1 MNDGADPRRAWLAS
15 RIMRHLAE
23 LARLSA
29 PAMASR
35 LGILSMAL
43 VDTVM
48 VARYATVELA
58 WLALANRSVV
68 MFLVIV
74 AIGLLMGIIVMTSK
88 AYGREDYRECGRV
101 WRRTLPYALVIGFGM
116 MALTLPAPLWMS
128 LLAADPVIAEQSAE
142 LVLILGL
149 GLPAHLLFF
158 CSIAFLEGVRRP
170 HVPMLILLGANV
182 LNLLLN
188 YALIFGELGAPELGA
203 AGSAWS
209 TTLVRW
215 TIAALAVGYI
225 LSAQSM
231 ERFGVRRPHRQ
242 CWRDWAQQRTIG
254 YASAVS
260 IATEVA
266 AFAGLAVIAEKLGA
280 LELAG
285 QEIVFNVLTV
295 PFMIAV
301 GMGAATAVRI
311 GIAHGRGDPI
321 DTAVAGWTGLAAA
334 AVLLGGGAVLI
345 ALFPEQLFALHSAD
359 PELARITIPAIAFIA
374 YVTVFDGTQAT
385 ISMGLRGLGETW
397 WPTAI
402 QATAFLLIMLPLSWY
417 LAMTLDRGL
426 IGLLEATLAACLFAV
441 VGQSLRFWWL
451 TGRAEVLGR

>member
-1 MNDGADPRRAWLAS
+1 MNAGAPGARYHLAD
-15 RIMRHLAE
+15 RIRRHLSE

-35 LGILSMAL
+35 LGILAMAI

-68 MFLVIV
+68 SFLVIV
-74 AIGLLMGIIVMTSK
+74 AIGLLMGTIVMTSK
-88 AYGREDYRECGRV
+88 AYGAQDLRECGRV
-101 WRRTLPYALVIGFGM
+101 WRRTLPYALAIGVIM
-116 MALTLPAPLWMS
+116 MLLTLPAPYWMS
-128 LLAADPVIAEQSAE
+128 LLAADPEVAAQSAQ

-170 HVPMLILLGANV
+170 YVPMVILLSANL
-182 LNLLLN
+182 LNVLLN
-188 YALIFGELGAPELGA
+188 YALVFGHLGAPELGA

-209 TTLVRW
+209 TTVVRW
-215 TIAALAVGYI
+215 TVAVLAVAYI
-225 LSAQSM
+225 LKAPGM
-231 ERFGVRRPHRQ
+231 REFGVRLPHGQR
-242 CWRDWAQQRTIG
+242 WREWARQRTIG
-254 YASAVS
+254 YASAIS

-295 PFMIAV
+295 PFMVAI
-301 GMGAATAVRI
+301 GIGAATAVRI
-311 GIAHGRGDPI
+311 GIAHGRDDPL
-321 DTAVAGWTGLAAA
+321 DTAVAGWTGLGAAT
-334 AVLLGGGAVLI
+334 VLLAAGAILI
-345 ALFPEQLFALHSAD
+345 ALFPHILFALHSAD
-359 PELARITIPAIAFIA
+359 PELAAITVPAIAFIA

-402 QATAFLLIMLPLSWY
+402 QATAFLMIMLPLSWH

-426 IGLLEATLAACLFAV
+426 IGLLEATLIGCLFAV

-451 TGRAEVLGR
+451 TRHAAH

>member
-1 MNDGADPRRAWLAS
+1 MNAAPAGRHYRLAD
-15 RIMRHLAE
+15 RIRRHLAE
-23 LARLSA
+23 LVRLSA
-29 PAMASR
+29 PATASR
-35 LGILSMAL
+35 LGILAMAI
-43 VDTVM
+43 VDTIM

-74 AIGLLMGIIVMTSK
+74 SIGLLMGTIVMTSK
-88 AYGREDYRECGRV
+88 AYGAGDLRECGRV
-101 WRRTLPYALVIGFGM
+101 WRRSIPYALTIGVIM
-116 MALTLPAPLWMS
+116 LALTLPAPLWMS
-128 LLAADPVIAEQSAE
+128 LLAADPEVATQSAQ

-158 CSIAFLEGVRRP
+158 CSISFLEGVRRP
-170 HVPMLILLGANV
+170 YVPMVILLGANL
-182 LNLLLN
+182 LNVLLN
-188 YALIFGELGAPELGA
+188 YALVFGHLGAPELGA

-209 TTLVRW
+209 TTVVRW
-215 TIAALAVGYI
+215 TIALLAIAYI
-225 LSAQSM
+225 LQAPTLR
-231 ERFGVRRPHRQ
+231 EFGVRLPHRQ
-242 CWRDWAQQRTIG
+242 RWHEWSRQRTIG
-254 YASAVS
+254 YASAIS

-280 LELAG
+280 LQLAG

-295 PFMIAV
+295 PFMVAV
-301 GMGAATAVRI
+301 GIGVATAVRI
-311 GIAHGRGDPI
+311 GIAHGRGDPL
-321 DTAVAGWTGLAAA
+321 DTAVAGWTGLGMAT
-334 AVLLGGGAVLI
+334 VLLGAGAVLI
-345 ALFPEQLFALHSAD
+345 ALFPQQLFALHSSD
-359 PELARITIPAIAFIA
+359 PELAVITVPAIAFIA

-402 QATAFLLIMLPLSWY
+402 QATAFLLIMLPLSWF

-426 IGLLEATLAACLFAV
+426 IGLLEATLIACGFAV

-451 TGRAEVLGR
+451 TRPNAAQPA

>member
-1 MNDGADPRRAWLAS
+1 LNDSADLGRVWLAA
-15 RIMRHLAE
+15 RIRRHLAE

-35 LGILSMAL
+35 LGILAMAI

-74 AIGLLMGIIVMTSK
+74 AIGLLMGTLVMTSK
-88 AYGREDYRECGRV
+88 AYGAGDLRECGRV
-101 WRRTLPYALVIGFGM
+101 WRRTIPYALAIGLVM
-116 MALTLPAPLWMS
+116 MSLTLPAPFWMS
-128 LLAADPVIAEQSAE
+128 LLAADPLIAERSAE

-170 HVPMLILLGANV
+170 YVPMLILLAANA
-182 LNLLLN
+182 LNVLLN
-188 YALIFGELGAPELGA
+188 YALVFGELGAPELGA

-209 TTLVRW
+209 TTIVRW
-215 TIAALAVGYI
+215 TIAAGLIGYI
-225 LSAQSM
+225 LSAPSM
-231 ERFGVRRPHRQ
+231 RIYGVRRPHRQ
-242 CWRDWAQQRTIG
+242 RWREWSQQRTIG

-301 GMGAATAVRI
+301 GIGAATAVRI
-311 GIAHGRGDPI
+311 GIAHGRGDPL

-334 AVLLGGGAVLI
+334 AVLLSLGAVLI
-345 ALFPEQLFALHSAD
+345 ALFPAELFALHSSD
-359 PELARITIPAIAFIA
+359 PALAAVTIPAIAFIA

-402 QATAFLLIMLPLSWY
+402 QATAFLVIMLPLSWL
-417 LAMTLDRGL
+417 LAMSFDRGL
-426 IGLLEATLAACLFAV
+426 IGLLEATLVACLFAA
-441 VGQSLRFWWL
+441 VGQSIRFWWL
-451 TGRAEVLGR
+451 TGRRTAAA